1 MENFNEILEL
11 LKKHTGTCLITEK
24 DREVSYPELV
34 THIRENLNI
43 LNQHQLHSANGQP
56 CAVLD
61 ISMGWKCIPI
71 ILAFILNRITVVPVD
86 CFHNPKQAEYIKKK
100 FNGSLFIDTNTV
112 DENGVLHK
120 DAIDL
125 KGTQFMYELSN
136 IAFVLFTS
144 GTTGVPKGVK
154 LSYSNVLSNLKGI
167 LEYFTLGKYDRLFII
182 RPLTNAS
189 AITGELLP
197 ALINGSSIY
206 LKPPNQSPLV
216 SPVIMNQHS
225 ITVFCSTPS
234 VVINLLPIMSRHKL
248 NKLRLIVLSGECL
261 NQAQLKIIKSHFPE
275 VALWNAYG
283 LTEASPRVSCTKHIL
298 DASCVGLP
306 LSNLQVKIVNDKGKP
321 CTDGELGELM
331 VSGPNVMKGYFND
344 PIQTSNKMKDGWLYT
359 SDKAMLKDGRLYV
372 VGRKDEMIIRSGM
385 NIFPNEIEGYLVN
398 HPNVKEAI
406 VFGKKDVKI
415 GERIYA
421 WIVLNN
427 KQLKTKPSDLF
438 QYFIDEGIDSLA
450 WPNVIEIKE
459 DLPKTLTGKVCRNW
473 EETK

>member
-1 MENFNEILEL
+1 M
-11 LKKHTGTCLITEK
+11 K
-24 DREVSYPELV
+24 
-34 THIRENLNI
+34 
-43 LNQHQLHSANGQP
+43 
-56 CAVLD
+56 
-61 ISMGWKCIPI
+61 
-71 ILAFILNRITVVPVD
+71 
-86 CFHNPKQAEYIKKK
+86 
-100 FNGSLFIDTNTV
+100 
-112 DENGVLHK
+112 
-120 DAIDL
+120 
-125 KGTQFMYELSN
+125 
-136 IAFVLFTS
+136 
-144 GTTGVPKGVK
+144 
-154 LSYSNVLSNLKGI
+154 
-167 LEYFTLGKYDRLFII
+167 
-182 RPLTNAS
+182 
-189 AITGELLP
+189 
-197 ALINGSSIY
+197 
-206 LKPPNQSPLV
+206 
-216 SPVIMNQHS
+216 QHS

-248 NKLRLIVLSGECL
+248 NNLRLIVLSGECL
-261 NQAQLKIIKSHFPE
+261 NQAQLKIIKSNIPE

-283 LTEASPRVSCTKHIL
+283 LTEASPRVSCNKQIL

-306 LSNLQVKIVNDKGKP
+306 LSNLHVKIVNDKGEP

-331 VSGPNVMKGYFND
+331 VSGANVMKGYFND
-344 PIQTSNKMKDGWLYT
+344 PIQTSKKMKDGWLYT

-421 WIVLNN
+421 WVVLNN
-427 KQLKTKPSDLF
+427 RLLKTKPSDLF

-459 DLPKTLTGKVCRNW
+459 DLPKTLTGKVSRNW